1 MSWTDELIGT
11 MRVQGAVYNAPEI
24 QLAVMSSENSVKL
37 GTMELRKEDLLFF
50 ERDLNP
56 AAIKVAGRC
65 QDNAP
70 LIDKTVYLDALKA
83 GDLIALYRLPS
94 GRRADQTATKFLVL
108 GKVVRS

>member
-24 QLAVMSSENSVKL
+24 QLAVMSS
-37 GTMELRKEDLLFF
+37 GKEDLLFF

-56 AAIKVAGRC
+56 AAIKVGGRC